1 MISVGQEAVINCPQ
15 RKKAICCDEID
26 GGEKRNKMREIY
38 VETTTFKDIQIYKY
52 ASIYW
57 YDSAKIMEPLL
68 TLFVLDD
75 VLVLL
80 VHDGATE
87 AVLGPGKESW

>member
-1 MISVGQEAVINCPQ
+1 MPPFT
-15 RKKAICCDEID
+15 D
-26 GGEKRNKMREIY
+26 M
-38 VETTTFKDIQIYKY
+38 T
-52 ASIYW
+52 
-57 YDSAKIMEPLL
+57 AKIMEPLL

-87 AVLGPGKESW
+87 AVLGPGKES

>member
-1 MISVGQEAVINCPQ
+1 MTVQFYECCLMGDEA
-15 RKKAICCDEID
+15 
-26 GGEKRNKMREIY
+26 
-38 VETTTFKDIQIYKY
+38 
-52 ASIYW
+52 
-57 YDSAKIMEPLL
+57 LL

-87 AVLGPGKESW
+87 AVLGPGKES